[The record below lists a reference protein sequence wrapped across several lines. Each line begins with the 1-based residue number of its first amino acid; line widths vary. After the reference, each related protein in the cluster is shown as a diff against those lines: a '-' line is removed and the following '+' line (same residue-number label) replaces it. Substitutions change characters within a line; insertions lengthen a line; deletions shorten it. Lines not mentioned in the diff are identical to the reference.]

1 MSHESLKD
9 DARPAD
15 ACHSERESREGFEV
29 ATRIRASCGDCG
41 DVELCVRDVEVR
53 VCTDDNAG
61 SYVFRCPSC
70 DMAVVKDAEPR
81 VVDLL
86 LASGVS
92 LTTWSVPAELHESR
106 SSAPAFTHDDLLD
119 FHHQLDQDDWFDRLV
134 DSVADGNPD
143 STP

>member
-1 MSHESLKD
+1 M
-9 DARPAD
+9 
-15 ACHSERESREGFEV
+15 

-41 DVELCVRDVEVR
+41 DVELRVHDVVVR
-53 VCTDDNAG
+53 VCADDNAG

-92 LTTWSVPAELHESR
+92 MTTWHIPAELREPR
-106 SSAPAFTHDDLLD
+106 GTGPAFTHDDLLD
-119 FHHQLDQDDWFDRLV
+119 FHAVLEGDDWLAELLG
-134 DSVADGNPD
+134 ADTAD
-143 STP
+143 

>member
-1 MSHESLKD
+1 M
-9 DARPAD
+9 
-15 ACHSERESREGFEV
+15 
-29 ATRIRASCGDCG
+29 ATRIRASCADCG
-41 DVELCVRDVEVR
+41 DVELCVNDVEVR

-92 LTTWSVPAELHESR
+92 LTTWTVPAELRESR
-106 SSAPAFTHDDLLD
+106 ASGPAFTHDDLLD
-119 FHHQLDQDDWFDRLV
+119 FHDQLGQDDWFERLV
-134 DSVADGNPD
+134 DGVSDGNAD
-143 STP
+143 SATDHT

>member
-1 MSHESLKD
+1 M
-9 DARPAD
+9 
-15 ACHSERESREGFEV
+15 

-41 DVELCVRDVEVR
+41 DVELSVADVEVR

-86 LASGVS
+86 LASGVTLS
-92 LTTWSVPAELHESR
+92 TWSAPAELREAR
-106 SSAPAFTHDDLLD
+106 ADGPAFTHDDLLD
-119 FHHQLDQDDWFDRLV
+119 FHHQLQRDDWFGRLV
-134 DSVADGNPD
+134 ESVGDGNADPAAG
-143 STP
+143 S

>member
-1 MSHESLKD
+1 M
-9 DARPAD
+9 
-15 ACHSERESREGFEV
+15 
-29 ATRIRASCGDCG
+29 ATRIRASCADCG
-41 DVELCVRDVEVR
+41 DVELCVSDVEVR

-92 LTTWSVPAELHESR
+92 LTTWTVPAELRESR
-106 SSAPAFTHDDLLD
+106 TDGPAFTHDDLLD
-119 FHHQLDQDDWFDRLV
+119 FHDQLDQDDWFDRLV
-134 DSVADGNPD
+134 DGVSDGNAD
-143 STP
+143 SATDHT